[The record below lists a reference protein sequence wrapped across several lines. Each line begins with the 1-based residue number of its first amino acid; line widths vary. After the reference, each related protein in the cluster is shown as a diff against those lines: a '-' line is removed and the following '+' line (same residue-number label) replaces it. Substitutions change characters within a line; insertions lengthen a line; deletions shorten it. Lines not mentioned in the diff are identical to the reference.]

1 MSNKRI
7 TKRSES
13 FSKWY
18 LDIVEQAE
26 LAENSAVRGAMV
38 IKPHGYAI
46 WEEIQ
51 SNLNSIIK
59 EHGVVN
65 AYFPLLIPKSFLSKE
80 ANHVKGFAKEC
91 AIVTHHRLM
100 EDGKGGVMVDPKSK
114 LEEELII
121 RPTSETVMYDTF
133 SRWITSWRDL
143 PLKIN
148 QWANIMRW
156 EMRTR
161 PFLRTSEFLWQEGHT
176 VHETKEEAIDEA
188 LWALHMYRDFARE
201 YLAMPVIIGKKSK
214 AERFAGAVDTYGV
227 EALMQDGKA
236 LQFGTSHDLGQN
248 FSKVFNILFTDKEGK
263 QQNAWQ
269 TSWGVSTRMIGAL
282 IMVHGDDKGLVLPP
296 NIASLK
302 SIIIPIYSDD
312 NKENVLEYAEKVS
325 NTLEFVKLDLREN
338 MSPGAKFND
347 WEKKGIPVRIE
358 IGPKD
363 VAKKGVV
370 LVRRD
375 TGEKEF
381 VKLKKVPKRVNE
393 LLENIQESLYDKA
406 VERLREGTHVVSTYE
421 EFKDVIKGSKGF
433 IKASWCG
440 DSKCEEKIKE
450 DTKATTRCLTEDGVG
465 ISGKCII
472 CGKECNEV
480 WTFGIPY

>member
-1 MSNKRI
+1 
-7 TKRSES
+7 
-13 FSKWY
+13 
-18 LDIVEQAE
+18 
-26 LAENSAVRGAMV
+26 
-38 IKPHGYAI
+38 
-46 WEEIQ
+46 
-51 SNLNSIIK
+51 
-59 EHGVVN
+59 
-65 AYFPLLIPKSFLSKE
+65 
-80 ANHVKGFAKEC
+80 
-91 AIVTHHRLM
+91 
-100 EDGKGGVMVDPKSK
+100 
-114 LEEELII
+114 
-121 RPTSETVMYDTF
+121 
-133 SRWITSWRDL
+133 
-143 PLKIN
+143 
-148 QWANIMRW
+148 
-156 EMRTR
+156 
-161 PFLRTSEFLWQEGHT
+161 
-176 VHETKEEAIDEA
+176 
-188 LWALHMYRDFARE
+188 MYRDFARE

-296 NIASLK
+296 KVASLK
-302 SIIIPIYSDD
+302 SIIVPIYSDD
-312 NKENVLEYAEKVS
+312 NKENVLKYAEKVS

-421 EFKDVIKGSKGF
+421 EFKDVIKNSKGF
-433 IKASWCG
+433 IKVSWCG

>member
-1 MSNKRI
+1 
-7 TKRSES
+7 
-13 FSKWY
+13 
-18 LDIVEQAE
+18 
-26 LAENSAVRGAMV
+26 
-38 IKPHGYAI
+38 
-46 WEEIQ
+46 
-51 SNLNSIIK
+51 
-59 EHGVVN
+59 
-65 AYFPLLIPKSFLSKE
+65 LLIPKSFLSKE

-100 EDGKGGVMVDPKSK
+100 DDGKGGVVVDPTSK

-148 QWANIMRW
+148 QWANVMRW

-176 VHETKEEAIDEA
+176 VHQTREEAIEEA
-188 LWALHMYRDFARE
+188 LWALHMYRDFAKE
-201 YLAMPVIIGKKSK
+201 YLAMPVIIGRKSES
-214 AERFAGAVDTYGV
+214 ERFAGAVDTYGV
-227 EALMQDGKA
+227 EALMQDGKV

-263 QQNAWQ
+263 QQYAWQ

-296 NIASLK
+296 KVASLK
-302 SIIIPIYSDD
+302 SIIVPIYSDD
-312 NKENVLEYAEKVS
+312 NKESVLAYAEKVS
-325 NTLEFVKLDLREN
+325 STLEFVKLDLREN
-338 MSPGAKFND
+338 ISPGAKFND

-358 IGPKD
+358 IGSKD
-363 VAKKGVV
+363 MIKKGAV

-381 VKLKKVPKRVNE
+381 VKFKKINKRVEE
-393 LLENIQESLYDKA
+393 LLGDIQESLYNNA
-406 VERLREGTHVVSTYE
+406 LGRLKEGTHTVSTYK
-421 EFKDVIKGSKGF
+421 EFKDVVKSSKGF
-433 IKASWCG
+433 IKAHWCG

-465 ISGKCII
+465 SKGKCIV
-472 CGKECNEV
+472 CGKECNEK
-480 WTFGIPY
+480 WIFGIPY